1 MANFKEGDK
10 IKVDEKEYDCVEASD
25 GMATFVCDAD
35 FRNPVVLFLPENGE
49 TDIEYK
55 RTHIAE

>member
-1 MANFKEGDK
+1 LLNNKNGKMANFKEGDK

-35 FRNPVVLFLPENGE
+35 FRNPSLTTNTLKW
-49 TDIEYK
+49 IK
-55 RTHIAE
+55 